1 MTDEYVSNAPKLGAL
16 VAKRMYMMSYEEP
29 KELLPLV
36 PDSEISE
43 IRTVWHEGKFYI
55 SMIDLVDSLK
65 VSKKPAR
72 SYWAQLKTQVHI
84 EGFKEALTK
93 IIKLPLR
100 ATDGRMRETDCAD
113 WETALRI
120 IQSIPSPKAEP
131 VKAWLARIGRQKLD
145 ELQAGTTADADFL
158 TKQHAYQEKGYDE
171 EWARLRVHC
180 DLIRNALTDTWQ
192 DRGVTT
198 SIQFSILTN
207 TMHTE
212 TFGLPIKAH
221 KTHKHLVTKDNLR
234 DHMTPAELG
243 LEAFVEGLA
252 NTLHLNRDSQGYE
265 QILIDV
271 TDAGRG
277 GRKARETAEEI
288 LGEPVV
294 SDRNYKHLLRKNSS
308 EKRLPAPEERRQQ
321 NEADQK
327 PLFDE
332 ISSEE

>member
-1 MTDEYVSNAPKLGAL
+1 MP
-16 VAKRMYMMSYEEP
+16 EEIP
-29 KELLPLV
+29 HNLPA
-36 PDSEISE
+36 ISADGTIPE
-43 IRTVWHEGKFYI
+43 IRTVWYEGKFYI
-55 SMIDLVDSLK
+55 SMIDLVDYLK

-72 SYWAQLKTQVHI
+72 SYWAQLKAQVQV
-84 EGFKEALTK
+84 EGFKDALTK
-93 IIKLPLR
+93 IVKLPLR
-100 ATDGRMRETDCAD
+100 AADGRMRETDCAD

-131 VKAWLARIGRQKLD
+131 VKSWLARIGKQKLD
-145 ELQAGTTADADFL
+145 ELQTAATADTDFL
-158 TKQHAYQEKGYDE
+158 AKQQSYQEKGYDE
-171 EWARLRVHC
+171 EWARLRVQC

-221 KTHKHLVTKDNLR
+221 KAHKHLASRDNLR

-252 NTLHLNRDSQGYE
+252 NTLHLNRNSQGYE

-271 TDAGRG
+271 TDAGQG

-294 SDRNYKHLLRKNSS
+294 SEKNYKRLLQGQQRRKQ
-308 EKRLPAPEERRQQ
+308 LPSPKKDASRKEHQANQDEPPTQGS
-321 NEADQK
+321 
-327 PLFDE
+327 LF
-332 ISSEE
+332 